1 MAKMYPG
8 NGPAITKSNAEKMLY
23 PIFRDS
29 LDDSYQVYHSRWWS
43 FKYRTGETDFL
54 VVHPIKGILVIE
66 VKGGKIEYDNFSDSW
81 YSNGQKLNKSPYVQA
96 EDTCKELVRFL
107 KHRFNFFKSR
117 NFTYKFCVLFPDID
131 EIINPT
137 IHGEDKTITGKD
149 LINLQSNIEI
159 ILGSIPQGT
168 DKLEK
173 QGLNELYKII
183 APETEFKIYDINAIS
198 RNEELINRFSDEQLI
213 ILEELM
219 DFPQVVVLGCAGSGK
234 TQLALAKTR
243 ELVRQRNKVLITCK
257 SDNLAGYLYF
267 TLKEFIDSPDF
278 NIQVSR
284 FHRLPA
290 FLEKQLDIN
299 NLKYSNTYEH
309 LSLLSEHEVLKFDSI
324 IIDEGQDFTSKE
336 INLVKKF
343 LKDEQESIF
352 YIFQDDNQNIYNNIL
367 KTDVKIHPRKLVRN
381 LRNTKR
387 IFEHF
392 YPFIDPGNRIRND
405 FGNHGPEV
413 QIINFLNEEELKS
426 LIEQE
431 LGRLKSK
438 NISPDKISILTNQ
451 EAEKSLL
458 SKISQLGGYNL
469 AYFQIEKYFSRMEK
483 LNTKIKWSTVEDFKG
498 MESHIIFLIQEKPM
512 SYILTSKDISD
523 KYVGYSRAKWLLLD
537 FINCSDI

>member
-1 MAKMYPG
+1 MYPG
-8 NGPAITKSNAEKMLY
+8 NGPAITKSNAEKRLY

-29 LDDSYQVYHSRWWS
+29 LDDSYEVYHSRWWS

-66 VKGGKIEYDNFSDSW
+66 VKGGNIKYDNFSDSW

-96 EDTCKELVRFL
+96 EDTCRELIRFL
-107 KHRFNFFKSR
+107 KKRFNFFKYR

-131 EIINPT
+131 EMINPP
-137 IHGEDKTITGKD
+137 IHGEDKTITGKN
-149 LINLQSNIEI
+149 LANLQSNIER
-159 ILGSIPQGT
+159 ILDSTPQGT

-243 ELVRQRNKVLITCK
+243 ELVRQQNKVLITCK
-257 SDNLAGYLYF
+257 SANLAGYLYLA
-267 TLKEFIDSPDF
+267 LKEYIDNPDYD
-278 NIQVSR
+278 IKVSR
-284 FHRLPA
+284 FNRLPA
-290 FLEKQLDIN
+290 FLEKLLDIN
-299 NLKYSNTYEH
+299 NLKYSNTYEN
-309 LSLLSEHEVLKFDSI
+309 LSILSEHEFLKFDSI

-392 YPFIDPGNRIRND
+392 YPFIDSGNRIRND
-405 FGNHGPEV
+405 FGNNGPEV
-413 QIINFLNEEELKS
+413 KTINFFNEEELKS

-431 LGRLKSK
+431 LCTLKSK
-438 NISPDKISILTNQ
+438 NILPEQISILTNQ
-451 EAEKSLL
+451 EAKKSLL
-458 SKISQLGGYNL
+458 WKISQLGGYDL
-469 AYFQIEKYFSRMEK
+469 KYFEIVK
-483 LNTKIKWSTVEDFKG
+483 YFKKIKELNTKLKWSTVEEFKG

-512 SYILTSKDISD
+512 SFIPTSKDISD

-537 FINCSDI
+537 FMNCSDI

>member
-1 MAKMYPG
+1 MYPG
-8 NGPAITKSNAEKMLY
+8 NGPAITKSNAEKRLY

-29 LDDSYQVYHSRWWS
+29 LDDSYEVYHSRWWS

-66 VKGGKIEYDNFSDSW
+66 VKGGNIKYDNFSDSW

-96 EDTCKELVRFL
+96 EDTCRELIRFL
-107 KHRFNFFKSR
+107 KKRFNFFKYR

-131 EIINPT
+131 EMINPP
-137 IHGEDKTITGKD
+137 IHGEDKTITDKN
-149 LINLQSNIEI
+149 LANLQSNIER
-159 ILGSIPQGT
+159 ILDSTPQGT

-243 ELVRQRNKVLITCK
+243 ELVRQQNKVLITCK
-257 SDNLAGYLYF
+257 SANLAGYLYLA
-267 TLKEFIDSPDF
+267 LKEYIDNPDYD
-278 NIQVSR
+278 IKVSR
-284 FHRLPA
+284 FNRLPA
-290 FLEKQLDIN
+290 FLEKLLDIN
-299 NLKYSNTYEH
+299 NLKYSNTYEN
-309 LSLLSEHEVLKFDSI
+309 LSILSEHEFLKFDSI

-392 YPFIDPGNRIRND
+392 YPFIDSGNRIRND
-405 FGNHGPEV
+405 FGNNGPEV
-413 QIINFLNEEELKS
+413 KTINFFNEEELKS

-431 LGRLKSK
+431 LCTLKSK
-438 NISPDKISILTNQ
+438 NILPEQISILTNQ
-451 EAEKSLL
+451 EAKKSLL
-458 SKISQLGGYNL
+458 WKISQLGGYDL
-469 AYFQIEKYFSRMEK
+469 KYFEIVK
-483 LNTKIKWSTVEDFKG
+483 YFKKIKELNTKLKWSTVEEFKG

-512 SYILTSKDISD
+512 SFIPTSKDISD

-537 FINCSDI
+537 FMNCSDI

>member
-1 MAKMYPG
+1 MYPG
-8 NGPAITKSNAEKMLY
+8 NGPAITKSNAEKKLY
-23 PIFRDS
+23 PIFRDC
-29 LDDSYQVYHSRWWS
+29 LDDSYEVYHSRWWS

-66 VKGGKIEYDNFSDSW
+66 VKGGNIKYENFSDSW
-81 YSNGQKLNKSPYVQA
+81 YSNRQKLNKSPYVQA
-96 EDTCKELVRFL
+96 EDTCRELIRFL
-107 KHRFNFFKSR
+107 KKRYNFFKFR

-131 EIINPT
+131 EMINPP
-137 IHGEDKTITGKD
+137 IHGEDKTITGKN
-149 LINLQSNIEI
+149 LANLQSNIER
-159 ILGSIPQGT
+159 ILDSTPQGT
-168 DKLEK
+168 DKLGK

-243 ELVRQRNKVLITCK
+243 ELVRQQNKVLITCK
-257 SDNLAGYLYF
+257 SANLAGYLYLA
-267 TLKEFIDSPDF
+267 LKEYIDNPDYK
-278 NIQVSR
+278 IQVSR
-284 FHRLPA
+284 FNRLPA
-290 FLEKQLDIN
+290 FLEKLLDIN

-309 LSLLSEHEVLKFDSI
+309 LSILSEHEFLKFDSI

-392 YPFIDPGNRIRND
+392 YPFIDSANRIRND
-405 FGNHGPEV
+405 FGNDGPEV
-413 QIINFLNEEELKS
+413 KTINFFSEEELKS

-431 LGRLKSK
+431 LCTLKSK
-438 NISPDKISILTNQ
+438 NILPEQISILTNQ
-451 EAEKSLL
+451 EAKKSLL
-458 SKISQLGGYNL
+458 WKISQLGGYDL
-469 AYFQIEKYFSRMEK
+469 KYFEIVK
-483 LNTKIKWSTVEDFKG
+483 YFKKIKELNTKLKWSTVEEFKG

-512 SYILTSKDISD
+512 SFIPTSKDISD

-537 FINCSDI
+537 FMNCSDI

>member
-8 NGPAITKSNAEKMLY
+8 NGPATTRSNAERLLY
-23 PIFRDS
+23 PIFKDK
-29 LDDSYQVYHSRWWS
+29 LDDSYHVYHSRWWQ

-66 VKGGKIEYDNFSDSW
+66 VKGGRIEYDNFSDSW
-81 YSNGQKLNKSPYVQA
+81 YSNGQKLKKSPYVQA
-96 EDTCKELVRFL
+96 EDTCKELIRFL
-107 KHRFNFFKSR
+107 KKRFNFFKSR

-131 EIINPT
+131 EIIDPP
-137 IHGEDKTITGKD
+137 IHGEGKTITGKD
-149 LINLQSNIEI
+149 LENLQSNIEI
-159 ILGSIPQGT
+159 ILDSIPQGT
-168 DKLEK
+168 SKLEK
-173 QGLNELYKII
+173 EGLNELYKII
-183 APETEFKIYDINAIS
+183 APQTEFKIYDINAIS

-234 TQLALAKTR
+234 TQLALAKAR
-243 ELVRQRNKVLITCK
+243 ELVRQQNKVLITCK
-257 SDNLAGYLYF
+257 SENLAGYLYLA
-267 TLKEFIDSPDF
+267 LKEYIDNPDY

-284 FHRLPA
+284 FHRLPT

-309 LSLLSEHEVLKFDSI
+309 LSLLSEHEFLKFDSI
-324 IIDEGQDFTSKE
+324 IIDEGQDFTGKE
-336 INLVKKF
+336 INLVKKL

-387 IFEHF
+387 IFNHF
-392 YPFIDPGNRIRND
+392 YHLIDSGNKIRND
-405 FGNHGPEV
+405 FGNNGPEV
-413 QIINFLNEEELKS
+413 KTISFFNEEELKS

-431 LGRLKSK
+431 LGKLKSK

-458 SKISQLGGYNL
+458 CKISHLEGYDL
-469 AYFQIEKYFSRMEK
+469 IYFKIVKHFKKIQE

-498 MESHIIFLIQEKPM
+498 MESHIIFLIQEKPI
-512 SYILTSKDISD
+512 SFIPTSKDISD

-537 FINCSDI
+537 FMNCSDI